1 MKLHQSPIRRFLAFN
16 RHALSVALNT
26 LIAKFDGDVF
36 CHLFNLKAIMLGCD
50 ARFECDAKPGR
61 YAVCAGEYRRLFYH
75 KKQACKSYTHGVR
88 GRAAEIGRD
97 YLLNDIDFENGDKVV
112 DCGANIGDLRLYFSE
127 KQLEIEYVGIEP
139 SPLEFECLQE
149 NVFPDTVFNLGL
161 WDSDGQLDFYLSS
174 EGADSSLIKPA
185 QFDTVIKV
193 PTRRLADIVQGPVKL
208 LKIEAEGAEPEVLKG
223 AEPLL
228 PQVAWIAADV
238 GYERGVDQESTLP
251 AVVNYLLGQNF
262 ELVDVTHDRVV
273 ALFKNRA
280 LNKATYAG

>member
-1 MKLHQSPIRRFLAFN
+1 MRLHQSPFRKFLTFN

-26 LIAKFDGDVF
+26 VIAKFDGETF
-36 CHLFNLKAIMLGCD
+36 CRLFNLKATLLGGD
-50 ARFECDAKPGR
+50 AHFERDIKPGR
-61 YAVCAGEYRRLFYH
+61 YAVRAGSYRRFFYH
-75 KKQACKSYTHGVR
+75 KKQACKSYTHGIR
-88 GRAAEIGRD
+88 CRAAEIGRD
-97 YLLNDIDFENGDKVV
+97 YLLSHIDFKHGDKVV

-127 KQLEIEYVGIEP
+127 KQLEIQYVGIEP

-149 NVFPDTVFNLGL
+149 NVFPDRVFNLGL

-185 QFDTVIKV
+185 HFDTVIQV
-193 PTRRLADIVQGPVKL
+193 PTRSLADIVEGPIKL

-228 PQVAWIAADV
+228 PQVAWISADV

-262 ELVDVTHDRVV
+262 ELIDVTHDRVV

-280 LNKATYAG
+280 FAEAAHAG

>member
-1 MKLHQSPIRRFLAFN
+1 MKLHQSPVKRFLAFN
-16 RHALSVALNT
+16 RHALSVAVNT
-26 LIAKFDGDVF
+26 VIAKFDGNAF
-36 CHLFNLKAIMLGCD
+36 CRLFNAKASLLGSD
-50 ARFECDAKPGR
+50 ARFECDSKPGR
-61 YAVCAGEYRRLFYH
+61 YAVRAGDYRRFFYH
-75 KKQACKSYTHGVR
+75 KKQACKSYTHGIR

-97 YLLNDIDFENGDKVV
+97 YLLGYIDFEHGDKVV
-112 DCGANIGDLRLYFSE
+112 DCGANVGDLRLYFSE
-127 KQLEIEYVGIEP
+127 KQLNIQYVGIEP

-149 NVFPDTVFNLGL
+149 NVFPDAVFNLGL

-185 QFDTVIKV
+185 QFDTVIQV
-193 PTRRLADIVQGPVKL
+193 PTRRLADIVQGPIKL

-228 PQVAWIAADV
+228 SQVAWISADV

-251 AVVNYLLGQNF
+251 SVVNYLLGQNF
-262 ELVDVTHDRVV
+262 EVVDVTHDRVI

-280 LNKATYAG
+280 LKEAVHAG

>member
-1 MKLHQSPIRRFLAFN
+1 MRLHQSPIRRLLTFN

-26 LIAKFDGDVF
+26 VIAKFDGNAF
-36 CHLFNLKAIMLGCD
+36 CRLFNVKAALLGSD
-50 ARFECDAKPGR
+50 ARFECDTKPGR
-61 YAVCAGEYRRLFYH
+61 YAVRAGAYRRFFYH

-88 GRAAEIGRD
+88 GRAEEIGRD
-97 YLLNDIDFENGDKVV
+97 YLLAHVDFMHGDKVV

-149 NVFPDTVFNLGL
+149 NVFPDSVFNLGL

-185 QFDTVIKV
+185 QFDTVIQV
-193 PTRRLADIVQGPVKL
+193 PTRRLADIVEGPIKL

-228 PQVAWIAADV
+228 PQVAWISADV

-262 ELVDVTHDRVV
+262 ELIDVTHDRVV

-280 LNKATYAG
+280 FAEAAHVG